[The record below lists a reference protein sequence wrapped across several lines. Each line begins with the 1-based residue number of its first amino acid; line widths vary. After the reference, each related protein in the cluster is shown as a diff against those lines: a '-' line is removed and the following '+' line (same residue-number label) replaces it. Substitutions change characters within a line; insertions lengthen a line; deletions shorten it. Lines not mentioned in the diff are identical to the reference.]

1 VGREQSN
8 LLESGAVINCLLA
21 LAREIEALRA
31 LLKKR
36 EEEITRLT
44 DALRESRCR

>member
-1 VGREQSN
+1 
-8 LLESGAVINCLLA
+8 VINCLLA